1 MDMTTADS
9 LVGMTLD
16 RRYFI
21 EGRVASGGMATVYVA
36 HDLRLDRRVACK
48 VMHSSLAEDPTFVRR
63 FINEAH
69 SVARLSHPNVV
80 QVYDQGSDQGHVYLA
95 MEYVP
100 GRTLR
105 DLLSERGRLGPYAA
119 LKIMAPVLAALGA
132 AHRAGMVHRDVKP
145 ENVLLT
151 EDGQVKV
158 ADFGLAR
165 LVESAQQAMT
175 KTGTLMGTAAYLAP
189 EQIERG
195 TADARTDVYAA
206 GIMLYELITGE
217 QPHTGETPIAVAY
230 QHVNVDVP
238 RPSTVLPGI
247 GPEIDILVTKATERD
262 PRYRPGD
269 AAQYLAG
276 MSEVMKN
283 MPEDG
288 GPATAAATMPRMD
301 AAHAAGPPAAARSGG
316 NATLVV
322 DLDDVEDAGPPPD
335 DRPLERKHLLILAG
349 GAMAVAALVFGW
361 WMLFGR
367 FETVPDVIGL
377 DEETAASVLADS
389 GLQMEVDERGIFS
402 DAADEGEIAGAS
414 PEIDDRIEPNGTVTV
429 FLSRGPQTVSMPEVV
444 GLTAN
449 DARDALEGAGF
460 SDIELDEA
468 SSEDEPIGAV
478 VASDPEQGTDADRAE
493 SVTLT
498 LSTGFAVPDVAGQT
512 QEDATDALRAK
523 GLGVDV
529 AEAPS
534 DDVPAGRVI
543 STDPGQ
549 GENVGR
555 GDAVTLTVSS
565 GPDRIEVPDVT
576 GLSVEAAQRELEDLG
591 LTVKVTAPLGGDR
604 VAGFSPEGEV
614 ESGAE
619 VELFVTPF
627 GSGDDRGNGNNGNG
641 NNGNGNSRDDD

>member
-9 LVGMTLD
+9 LVGATLD
-16 RRYFI
+16 HRYFI
-21 EGRVASGGMATVYVA
+21 EGRIASGGMATVYVA

-48 VMHSSLAEDPTFVRR
+48 VMHASLAEDPTFVRR

-80 QVYDQGSDQGHVYLA
+80 QVYDQGTDQGHVYLA

-105 DLLSERGRLGPYAA
+105 DLLSERGRLAPHAA

-151 EDGQVKV
+151 ADGQVKV

-238 RPSTVLPGI
+238 RPSTVVPGI
-247 GPEIDILVTKATERD
+247 GPAVDVLVTKATERD

-276 MSEVMKN
+276 MSEVMKD
-283 MPEDG
+283 MPDDG
-288 GPATAAATMPRMD
+288 GAAAATAPRVD
-301 AAHAAGPPAAARSGG
+301 AQAPAAPAGG

-322 DLDDVEDAGPPPD
+322 DLDDIAEPERRAD
-335 DRPLERKHLLILAG
+335 DRPLERKHLLVLAG
-349 GAMAVAALVFGW
+349 GAMAVAVLVFGW
-361 WMLFGR
+361 WLLIGR

-377 DEETAASVLADS
+377 DEETAADVLADS
-389 GLQMEVDERGIFS
+389 GLRMEVDDRGIFS
-402 DAADEGEIAGAS
+402 DAADEGEVAGAD
-414 PEIDDRIEPNGTVTV
+414 PEVDDRIEPDGTVTV
-429 FLSRGPQTVSMPEVV
+429 FLSRGPQTIAMPEVV
-444 GLTAN
+444 GLSAD
-449 DARDALEGAGF
+449 DARDTLEGAGF
-460 SDIELDEA
+460 SDIELEEA
-468 SSEDEPIGAV
+468 SSEDEPVGAV
-478 VASDPEQGTDADRAE
+478 VSSDPEPGSDADRAA

-498 LSTGFAVPDVAGQT
+498 LSTGFGAPDVEGRTEEEAT
-512 QEDATDALRAK
+512 QALRDR
-523 GLGVDV
+523 GLGVDI
-529 AEAPS
+529 AQEPS
-534 DDVPAGRVI
+534 DDVEAGRVI
-543 STDPGQ
+543 SQDPGP
-549 GENVGR
+549 GGNVGR

-576 GLSVEAAQRELEDLG
+576 GLSVAAAQERLEELG
-591 LTVKVTAPLGGDR
+591 LTVTVTAPLGGDR
-604 VAGFSPEGEV
+604 VAGFSPQGEV
-614 ESGAE
+614 ESGTE

-627 GSGDDRGNGNNGNG
+627 GNGDDRGNGNNGNG
-641 NNGNGNSRDDD
+641 NNGNGNGNGRGDDD